1 MSDQDEKKY
10 SELVE
15 IAKRN
20 GDFRK
25 NYGVVLGALL
35 VAWTSHLATRSRSV
49 FRPGWIVALA
59 TVTFG
64 VWKVW
69 WGR

>member
-1 MSDQDEKKY
+1 VSDSD
-10 SELVE
+10 LVE

-35 VAWTSHLATRSRSV
+35 VAWTSHLATRTRPV
-49 FRPGWIVALA
+49 LRPGWLIALGSII
-59 TVTFG
+59 FG
-64 VWKVW
+64 AWKFW
-69 WGR
+69 